1 MKIRKLP
8 SGSYNIRVEIPST
21 DGKRHWKSITA
32 SDRATVK
39 KLAAEYDLS
48 DHDGRK
54 PPTIAEAVERYI
66 NAQKAVLSPYT
77 VRGYQFTLDVIK
89 RSDFGC
95 FAVRMTR
102 PDAQK
107 IVTELAADGKSPK
120 TVRNYVGLIS
130 ASVKFAGYDMPQVT
144 LPQQIKKEYHIP
156 TEDEMKDI
164 IEAADGTPLEIPIA
178 LGMMGLRRG
187 EICGLTL
194 DDLDGSIL
202 HIRRAAV
209 DIAGEQ
215 STKPPKTF
223 DSDRYVQIPDAVADK
238 IRAQGYV
245 TELTP
250 EKISRR
256 FMRFMRKHG
265 YDGIRFHDLR
275 HFFASY
281 CHNVLKLSDA
291 QIQKL
296 GGWKT
301 DYVMKKIYIQS
312 MNDSE
317 AAASAATGMASFLC

>member
-107 IVTELAADGKSPK
+107 IVTELAAEYSFTTSNISLSGLFSSPVSKS
-120 TVRNYVGLIS
+120 R
-130 ASVKFAGYDMPQVT
+130 
-144 LPQQIKKEYHIP
+144 
-156 TEDEMKDI
+156 
-164 IEAADGTPLEIPIA
+164 
-178 LGMMGLRRG
+178 
-187 EICGLTL
+187 
-194 DDLDGSIL
+194 
-202 HIRRAAV
+202 
-209 DIAGEQ
+209 
-215 STKPPKTF
+215 
-223 DSDRYVQIPDAVADK
+223 
-238 IRAQGYV
+238 
-245 TELTP
+245 
-250 EKISRR
+250 
-256 FMRFMRKHG
+256 
-265 YDGIRFHDLR
+265 
-275 HFFASY
+275 
-281 CHNVLKLSDA
+281 
-291 QIQKL
+291 
-296 GGWKT
+296 W
-301 DYVMKKIYIQS
+301 
-312 MNDSE
+312 
-317 AAASAATGMASFLC
+317 